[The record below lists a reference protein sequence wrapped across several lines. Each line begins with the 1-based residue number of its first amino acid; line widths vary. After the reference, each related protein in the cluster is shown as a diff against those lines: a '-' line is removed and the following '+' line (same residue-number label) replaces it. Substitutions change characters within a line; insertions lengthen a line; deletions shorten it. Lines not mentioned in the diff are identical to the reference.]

1 MGVSSNLG
9 KQILVC
15 DDEPFLLRLVAV
27 NFEKLGFKVLTATNG
42 REALEILADNEVSA
56 CVLDVMM
63 PHVDG
68 FEVLRNIRLDP
79 RLENMFV
86 IMLSVKAQ
94 DDEVFDAYRNGAD
107 MYLTKPFGIDDIERC
122 AELISQYSL

>member
-1 MGVSSNLG
+1 MGATSNLG

-27 NFEKLGFKVLTATNG
+27 NFERLGFRVLTATNG
-42 REALEILADNEVSA
+42 REALKILADHEVSA

-68 FEVLRNIRLDP
+68 LEVLKNIRLDP
-79 RLENMFV
+79 RLQKLFV

-94 DDEVFDAYRNGAD
+94 DDEVFDAYRFGAD
-107 MYLTKPFGIDDIERC
+107 LYLTKPFGIDDIERC
-122 AELISQYSL
+122 AELISQHSL